1 MAGERLPLL
10 VILGSTAVGKTQL
23 AVRLAERVPLEVISA
38 DSRQIYR
45 YMDIGTAKP
54 TPDELAQVPHHG
66 IDLVLPDETLS
77 LAQVKQVMNTA
88 IDAVHGRGKL
98 PVIVGGTGQYIS
110 AVIEGW
116 GIPEVAPNLVLRA
129 ELEAYAA
136 EHGALALH
144 QRLGA
149 LDATA
154 AQAIAYQNVRRVV
167 RALEVCLET
176 GQPISVLQRKTPPPY
191 EVVVWGVTLEREM
204 LYAQADRRV
213 LQMVERGFVDEVG
226 RLLAMGYAR
235 GLPSMS
241 GLGYREVAA
250 HLQDGLALKEAIRL
264 TQHSTHDFI
273 RRQYTWF
280 RKMGERVLWHNGRS
294 TSLDEWMQMLPRQP

>member
-1 MAGERLPLL
+1 MAGDGLPLL
-10 VILGSTAVGKTQL
+10 VILGPTAVGKT
-23 AVRLAERVPLEVISA
+23 RLALDLAAHVPLEVISA

-45 YMDIGTAKP
+45 LMDIGTAKP

-77 LAQVKQVMNTA
+77 LAQVKQAMVAA

-116 GIPEVAPNLVLRA
+116 GIPEVPPNLALRA

-136 EHGALALH
+136 EYGALALH
-144 QRLGA
+144 ARLRA
-149 LDATA
+149 LDATSA
-154 AQAIAYQNVRRVV
+154 ESIAYQNVRRVV

-191 EVVVWGVTLEREM
+191 DVVVWGVTLARED
-204 LYAQADRRV
+204 LYGQADRRV
-213 LQMVERGFVDEVG
+213 VEMVERGFVDEVR
-226 RLLAMGYAR
+226 RLLAMGYGR
-235 GLPSMS
+235 ELPSMS
-241 GLGYREVAA
+241 GLGYREMAA
-250 HLQDGLALKEAIRL
+250 HLQDGVSLAEAVWL
-264 TQHSTHDFI
+264 TQHNTHDFI

-294 TSLDEWMQMLPRQP
+294 TSLDEWMQLLPRQL